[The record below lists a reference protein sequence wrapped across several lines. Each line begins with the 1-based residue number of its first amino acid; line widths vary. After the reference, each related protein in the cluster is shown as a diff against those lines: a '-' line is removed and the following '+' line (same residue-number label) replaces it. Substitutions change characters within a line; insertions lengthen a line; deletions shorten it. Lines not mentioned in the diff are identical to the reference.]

1 MSALSPA
8 EALGS
13 SQLFLQSAKTHQG
26 ELERERDALRDQ
38 VAAAERGLR
47 QAEVRD
53 EQQQGEVRR
62 LRSAVEEAGLERAE
76 LVSKLQG
83 QRAQCD
89 QLERRCTQLQ
99 AQTMRGNPHSRGEG
113 ANEEKVATEVQKWKE
128 EYVKVRISCVCVWL
142 FCHLSPL
149 LCVRPAAGQCAAEQ
163 PGQGGAGGAGQRPPT
178 PAGAGEAEPPG
189 RGEWALHISLSDVC
203 VSSECCT

>member
-1 MSALSPA
+1 MAEKSSLQKQVAGLSAELEKTQGGHSTCRPRVSARHCMSALSPA

-76 LVSKLQG
+76 LVSKLQA

-113 ANEEKVATEVQKWKE
+113 ANEEKVATEVQKWRE
-128 EYVKVRISCVCVWL
+128 EYAKVRISCVCVWL
-142 FCHLSPL
+142 FCHLSP
-149 LCVRPAAGQCAAEQ
+149 CSG
-163 PGQGGAGGAGQRPPT
+163 
-178 PAGAGEAEPPG
+178 
-189 RGEWALHISLSDVC
+189 
-203 VSSECCT
+203 